1 MAKKKKKGTLDQVLD
16 IASDLSGAASGVVR
30 IIPDATEV
38 YNIGKDITSN
48 SFNAFDASG
57 KKDKIRKLIVEIGD
71 RICSKNIE
79 VKDRNVMAEVECINE
94 LQVKIDELNA
104 NKSK

>member
-16 IASDLSGAASGVVR
+16 IASDLSGAAR
-30 IIPDATEV
+30 IIPDATEA
-38 YNIGKDITSN
+38 YNIGKDVAKN
-48 SFNAFDASG
+48 SVNAFDASG